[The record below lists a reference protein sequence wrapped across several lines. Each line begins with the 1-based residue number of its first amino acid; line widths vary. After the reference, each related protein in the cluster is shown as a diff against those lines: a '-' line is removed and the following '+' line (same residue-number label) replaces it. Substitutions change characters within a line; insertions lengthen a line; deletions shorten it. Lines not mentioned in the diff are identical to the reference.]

1 MEKKRFL
8 AGSVSIALAV
18 TMFST
23 TAFAASVKFTDVPD
37 SHWAASSITEMADKG
52 IMSGIGNNLFA
63 PSNTLTGAEFV
74 TMIVRHFYEDKLGT
88 EGEKW
93 YSEFMDAAKSANILT
108 GTSITAEDVI
118 NRYDMSQLMYNVL
131 KAEGITTS
139 SLSDT
144 SKVADWSAVPSTY
157 RDAVS
162 VCYNMGMLSGIDSK
176 GTFNGNGVMDR
187 AQAAV
192 VMDRLLEVCSG
203 GTPSTPSGVQEGRR
217 NTITGEDV
225 VFSDSKDFYK
235 DGIFHFP
242 FIESKADWTGGRCES
257 YFTVNVTGYDYLVL
271 QDVKGQVSVY
281 NGDTKLASTG
291 FDNVSCDVKGLTEV
305 VVRVSAYRV
314 DGGATCSIILGNY
327 AVVEHHIPAGA
338 MELTNDNILHLIG
351 EGSKYENGVFYLK
364 NSGFEG
370 SGGCIQWV
378 NNGYSTLTFTVTVHD
393 KDHYVA
399 VSDYGNVVVDGRL
412 GEVLEA
418 GASKTYSVNIAGLK
432 NMGIA
437 VRSGRFCNAEVTN
450 IYLS

>member
-1 MEKKRFL
+1 MKTRRL
-8 AGSVSIALAV
+8 AAGAMSIALAV

-37 SHWAASSITEMADKG
+37 SHWASSSITEMADKG

-108 GTSITAEDVI
+108 GTNVTAEGTI
-118 NRYDMSQLMYNVL
+118 NRYDMAQLMYNVL

-144 SKVADWSAVPSTY
+144 SKVADWSAVPSIY

-162 VCYNMGMLSGIDSK
+162 VCYNMGMLTGVDNK
-176 GTFNGNGVMDR
+176 GTFNGTGVMDR

-203 GTPSTPSGVQEGRR
+203 GTPSTPSKPSG
-217 NTITGEDV
+217 
-225 VFSDSKDFYK
+225 S
-235 DGIFHFP
+235 
-242 FIESKADWTGGRCES
+242 
-257 YFTVNVTGYDYLVL
+257 
-271 QDVKGQVSVY
+271 
-281 NGDTKLASTG
+281 
-291 FDNVSCDVKGLTEV
+291 LT
-305 VVRVSAYRV
+305 
-314 DGGATCSIILGNY
+314 
-327 AVVEHHIPAGA
+327 
-338 MELTNDNILHLIG
+338 LTNDNILYIKG
-351 EGSKYENGVFYLK
+351 DASKYEDGVFHLY

-370 SGGCIQWV
+370 TGGYITF
-378 NNGYSTLTFTVTVHD
+378 NNPGYSTLTFTVTVHEKEHD
-393 KDHYVA
+393 IVA
-399 VSDYGNVVVDGRL
+399 MGADGIVADGRL
-412 GEVLEA
+412 VTSQDPETA
-418 GASKTYSVNIAGLK
+418 KTYTADISGCKRIQ
-432 NMGIA
+432 IA
-437 VRSGRFCNAEVTN
+437 VSSGRFCNAEVTN

>member
-1 MEKKRFL
+1 MKTSRL
-8 AGSVSIALAV
+8 AAGAMSIALAV

-37 SHWAASSITEMADKG
+37 SHWASSSITEMADKG

-108 GTSITAEDVI
+108 GTNVTAEGTI
-118 NRYDMSQLMYNVL
+118 NRYDMAQLMYNVL

-162 VCYNMGMLSGIDSK
+162 VCYNMGMLTGVDNK
-176 GTFNGNGVMDR
+176 GTFNGTGVMDR

-203 GTPSTPSGVQEGRR
+203 GTPSTPSKPSG
-217 NTITGEDV
+217 
-225 VFSDSKDFYK
+225 S
-235 DGIFHFP
+235 
-242 FIESKADWTGGRCES
+242 
-257 YFTVNVTGYDYLVL
+257 
-271 QDVKGQVSVY
+271 
-281 NGDTKLASTG
+281 
-291 FDNVSCDVKGLTEV
+291 LT
-305 VVRVSAYRV
+305 
-314 DGGATCSIILGNY
+314 
-327 AVVEHHIPAGA
+327 
-338 MELTNDNILHLIG
+338 LTNDNILYIKG
-351 EGSKYENGVFYLK
+351 DASKYEDGVFHLY

-370 SGGCIQWV
+370 TGGYITF
-378 NNGYSTLTFTVTVHD
+378 NNPGYSTLTFTVTVHEKEHD
-393 KDHYVA
+393 IVA
-399 VSDYGNVVVDGRL
+399 MGADGIVADGRL
-412 GEVLEA
+412 VTSQDPETA
-418 GASKTYSVNIAGLK
+418 KTYTADISGCKRIQ
-432 NMGIA
+432 IA
-437 VRSGRFCNAEVTN
+437 VSSGRFCNAEVTN

>member
-8 AGSVSIALAV
+8 AGSVSAALAV

-37 SHWAASSITEMADKG
+37 SHWASSSITEMADKG

-108 GTSITAEDVI
+108 GTNVTAEGTI
-118 NRYDMSQLMYNVL
+118 NRYDMAQLMYNVL
-131 KAEGITTS
+131 KAENISTTP
-139 SLSDT
+139 LPDT
-144 SKVADWSAVPSTY
+144 SKVADWSSVPSTY

-162 VCYNMGMLSGIDSK
+162 VCYNMGMLTGVDNK
-176 GTFNGNGVMDR
+176 GTFNGTGNMDR

-203 GTPSTPSGVQEGRR
+203 GTPSTPE
-217 NTITGEDV
+217 
-225 VFSDSKDFYK
+225 K
-235 DGIFHFP
+235 
-242 FIESKADWTGGRCES
+242 
-257 YFTVNVTGYDYLVL
+257 
-271 QDVKGQVSVY
+271 
-281 NGDTKLASTG
+281 
-291 FDNVSCDVKGLTEV
+291 
-305 VVRVSAYRV
+305 
-314 DGGATCSIILGNY
+314 
-327 AVVEHHIPAGA
+327 PAGS
-338 MELTNDNILHLIG
+338 LTLTKDNILHLIG
-351 EGSKYENGVFYLK
+351 DGSKYEDGIFHLY

-370 SGGCIQWV
+370 SGGYIQFI
-378 NNGYSTLTFTVTVHD
+378 NNGYSTLTFTVTVFEE
-393 KDHYVA
+393 DHYVA
-399 VSDYGNVVVDGRL
+399 VGDYGNVEVDLRL

-418 GASKTYSVNIAGLK
+418 GTSKTYSVDITGLK
-432 NMGIA
+432 NMGIG
-437 VRSGRFCNAEVTN
+437 VYSGRFCNAEVTN

>member
-8 AGSVSIALAV
+8 AGSMSIALAV

-37 SHWAASSITEMADKG
+37 SHWASSSITEMADKG

-108 GTSITAEDVI
+108 GTNVTAEGTI
-118 NRYDMSQLMYNVL
+118 NRYDMARLMYNVL

-176 GTFNGNGVMDR
+176 GTFNGNGKMDR

-203 GTPSTPSGVQEGRR
+203 GTPSTPE
-217 NTITGEDV
+217 
-225 VFSDSKDFYK
+225 K
-235 DGIFHFP
+235 
-242 FIESKADWTGGRCES
+242 
-257 YFTVNVTGYDYLVL
+257 
-271 QDVKGQVSVY
+271 
-281 NGDTKLASTG
+281 
-291 FDNVSCDVKGLTEV
+291 
-305 VVRVSAYRV
+305 
-314 DGGATCSIILGNY
+314 
-327 AVVEHHIPAGA
+327 PAGSLT
-338 MELTNDNILHLIG
+338 LTNDNILYIKG
-351 EGSKYENGVFYLK
+351 DGSKYENGVFHLY

-370 SGGCIQWV
+370 TGGWIYFD
-378 NNGYSTLTFTVTVHD
+378 NTGYSTLTLTVSVHDVEHRVTVNSAD
-393 KDHYVA
+393 SMISNDQ
-399 VSDYGNVVVDGRL
+399 RL
-412 GEVLEA
+412 NA
-418 GASKTYSVNIAGLK
+418 IQDPDTTKTYSVDIS
-432 NMGIA
+432 GIKR
-437 VRSGRFCNAEVTN
+437 VTIGVSYGRTCDAEVSN

>member
-8 AGSVSIALAV
+8 AGSVSAALAV

-37 SHWAASSITEMADKG
+37 SHWASSSITEMADKG

-108 GTSITAEDVI
+108 GTNVTAEGTI
-118 NRYDMSQLMYNVL
+118 NRYDMAQLMYNVL

-162 VCYNMGMLSGIDSK
+162 VCYNMGMLTGVDNK
-176 GTFNGNGVMDR
+176 GTFNGTGVMDR

-203 GTPSTPSGVQEGRR
+203 GTPSTPSKPSG
-217 NTITGEDV
+217 
-225 VFSDSKDFYK
+225 S
-235 DGIFHFP
+235 
-242 FIESKADWTGGRCES
+242 
-257 YFTVNVTGYDYLVL
+257 
-271 QDVKGQVSVY
+271 
-281 NGDTKLASTG
+281 
-291 FDNVSCDVKGLTEV
+291 LT
-305 VVRVSAYRV
+305 
-314 DGGATCSIILGNY
+314 
-327 AVVEHHIPAGA
+327 
-338 MELTNDNILHLIG
+338 LTNDNILYIKG
-351 EGSKYENGVFYLK
+351 DASKYEDGVFHLY

-370 SGGCIQWV
+370 TGGYITF
-378 NNGYSTLTFTVTVHD
+378 NNPGYSTLTFTVTVHEKEHD
-393 KDHYVA
+393 IVA
-399 VSDYGNVVVDGRL
+399 MGADGIVADGRL
-412 GEVLEA
+412 VTSQDPETA
-418 GASKTYSVNIAGLK
+418 KTYTADISGCKRIQ
-432 NMGIA
+432 IA
-437 VRSGRFCNAEVTN
+437 VSSGRFCNAEVTN

>member
-8 AGSVSIALAV
+8 AGAMSIALAV

-37 SHWAASSITEMADKG
+37 SHWASSSITEMADKG

-108 GTSITAEDVI
+108 GTNVTAEGTI
-118 NRYDMSQLMYNVL
+118 NRYDMAQLMYNVL

-144 SKVADWSAVPSTY
+144 SKVADWASVPSIY

-162 VCYNMGMLSGIDSK
+162 VCYNMGMLTGVDNK
-176 GTFNGNGVMDR
+176 GTFNGTGVMDR

-203 GTPSTPSGVQEGRR
+203 GTPSTPE
-217 NTITGEDV
+217 
-225 VFSDSKDFYK
+225 K
-235 DGIFHFP
+235 
-242 FIESKADWTGGRCES
+242 
-257 YFTVNVTGYDYLVL
+257 
-271 QDVKGQVSVY
+271 
-281 NGDTKLASTG
+281 
-291 FDNVSCDVKGLTEV
+291 
-305 VVRVSAYRV
+305 
-314 DGGATCSIILGNY
+314 
-327 AVVEHHIPAGA
+327 PAGSLT
-338 MELTNDNILHLIG
+338 LTNDNILYIKG
-351 EGSKYENGVFYLK
+351 DGSKYENGVFHLY

-370 SGGCIQWV
+370 TGGWIYFD
-378 NNGYSTLTFTVTVHD
+378 NTGYSTLTLTVSVHDVEHRVTVNSAD
-393 KDHYVA
+393 SMISNDQ
-399 VSDYGNVVVDGRL
+399 RL
-412 GEVLEA
+412 NA
-418 GASKTYSVNIAGLK
+418 IQDPDTTKTYSVDISGIKRVTIGL
-432 NMGIA
+432 
-437 VRSGRFCNAEVTN
+437 SYGRTCDAEVSN
-450 IYLS
+450 ISLS

>member
-1 MEKKRFL
+1 MKTRRL
-8 AGSVSIALAV
+8 AAGAMSIALAV

-37 SHWAASSITEMADKG
+37 SHWASSSITEMADKG

-108 GTSITAEDVI
+108 GTNVIAEGTI
-118 NRYDMSQLMYNVL
+118 NRYDMAQLMYNVL

-144 SKVADWSAVPSTY
+144 SKVADWSSVPATY
-157 RDAVS
+157 QDAVS
-162 VCYNMGMLSGIDSK
+162 VCYNMGMLSGVDSK
-176 GTFNGNGVMDR
+176 GTFNGTGNMDR

-192 VMDRLLEVCSG
+192 VMSRLIEVCPG
-203 GTPSTPSGVQEGRR
+203 GMPSTPTVPEKPSG
-217 NTITGEDV
+217 
-225 VFSDSKDFYK
+225 S
-235 DGIFHFP
+235 
-242 FIESKADWTGGRCES
+242 
-257 YFTVNVTGYDYLVL
+257 
-271 QDVKGQVSVY
+271 
-281 NGDTKLASTG
+281 
-291 FDNVSCDVKGLTEV
+291 LT
-305 VVRVSAYRV
+305 
-314 DGGATCSIILGNY
+314 
-327 AVVEHHIPAGA
+327 
-338 MELTNDNILHLIG
+338 LTNDNILHLIG

-370 SGGCIQWV
+370 SGGYIQWV
-378 NNGYSTLTFTVTVHD
+378 NNGYSTLTFTVTVFEE
-393 KDHYVA
+393 DHYVA
-399 VSDYGNVVVDGRL
+399 VSDYGNVEVDLRL

-418 GASKTYSVNIAGLK
+418 GASKTYSVDIAGLK
-432 NMGIA
+432 NMGVA
-437 VRSGRFCNAEVTN
+437 VHSGRFCNAEISN

>member
-8 AGSVSIALAV
+8 AGSVSAALAV

-37 SHWAASSITEMADKG
+37 SHWASSSITEMADKG

-108 GTSITAEDVI
+108 GTNVTAEGTI
-118 NRYDMSQLMYNVL
+118 NRYDMAQLMYNVL
-131 KAEGITTS
+131 KAEGISTTP
-139 SLSDT
+139 LPDT

-176 GTFNGNGVMDR
+176 GTFNGNGKMDR

-203 GTPSTPSGVQEGRR
+203 GTPSTPE
-217 NTITGEDV
+217 
-225 VFSDSKDFYK
+225 K
-235 DGIFHFP
+235 
-242 FIESKADWTGGRCES
+242 
-257 YFTVNVTGYDYLVL
+257 
-271 QDVKGQVSVY
+271 
-281 NGDTKLASTG
+281 
-291 FDNVSCDVKGLTEV
+291 
-305 VVRVSAYRV
+305 
-314 DGGATCSIILGNY
+314 
-327 AVVEHHIPAGA
+327 PAGS
-338 MELTNDNILHLIG
+338 LTLTKDNILHLIG
-351 EGSKYENGVFYLK
+351 DGSKYEDGIFHLY

-370 SGGCIQWV
+370 SGGYIQFI
-378 NNGYSTLTFTVTVHD
+378 NNGYSTLTFTVTVFEE
-393 KDHYVA
+393 DHYVA
-399 VSDYGNVVVDGRL
+399 VGDYGNVEVDLRL

-418 GASKTYSVNIAGLK
+418 GTSKTYSVDITGLK
-432 NMGIA
+432 NMGIG
-437 VRSGRFCNAEVTN
+437 VYSGYFCNAEVTN

>member
-1 MEKKRFL
+1 MKTRRL
-8 AGSVSIALAV
+8 AAGALSIALAV

-23 TAFAASVKFTDVPD
+23 TAFAASVEFTDVP
-37 SHWAASSITEMADKG
+37 SNHWASSSISEMADKG

-108 GTSITAEDVI
+108 GTNVTAEGTI
-118 NRYDMSQLMYNVL
+118 NRYDMAQLMYNVL

-162 VCYNMGMLSGIDSK
+162 VCYNMGMLTGVDNK
-176 GTFNGNGVMDR
+176 GTFNGTGVMDR

-203 GTPSTPSGVQEGRR
+203 GTPSTPS
-217 NTITGEDV
+217 
-225 VFSDSKDFYK
+225 
-235 DGIFHFP
+235 
-242 FIESKADWTGGRCES
+242 
-257 YFTVNVTGYDYLVL
+257 
-271 QDVKGQVSVY
+271 
-281 NGDTKLASTG
+281 
-291 FDNVSCDVKGLTEV
+291 TEK
-305 VVRVSAYRV
+305 
-314 DGGATCSIILGNY
+314 
-327 AVVEHHIPAGA
+327 PAGS
-338 MELTNDNILHLIG
+338 LTLTKDNILHLIG
-351 EGSKYENGVFYLK
+351 DGSKYEDGIFHLY

-370 SGGCIQWV
+370 VGGFIQWV
-378 NNGYSTLTFTVTVHD
+378 NNGYSTLTFTVTVFEE
-393 KDHYVA
+393 DHYVA
-399 VSDYGNVVVDGRL
+399 VSDYGNVEVDLRL

-418 GASKTYSVNIAGLK
+418 GTSKTYSVDIAGLK

>member
-1 MEKKRFL
+1 MKTRRL
-8 AGSVSIALAV
+8 AAGAMSIALAV

-37 SHWAASSITEMADKG
+37 SHWASSSITEMADKG

-108 GTSITAEDVI
+108 GTNVTAEGTI
-118 NRYDMSQLMYNVL
+118 NRYDMAQLMYNVL

-176 GTFNGNGVMDR
+176 GTFNGNGKMDR

-203 GTPSTPSGVQEGRR
+203 GTPSTPE
-217 NTITGEDV
+217 
-225 VFSDSKDFYK
+225 K
-235 DGIFHFP
+235 
-242 FIESKADWTGGRCES
+242 
-257 YFTVNVTGYDYLVL
+257 
-271 QDVKGQVSVY
+271 
-281 NGDTKLASTG
+281 
-291 FDNVSCDVKGLTEV
+291 
-305 VVRVSAYRV
+305 
-314 DGGATCSIILGNY
+314 
-327 AVVEHHIPAGA
+327 PAGS
-338 MELTNDNILHLIG
+338 LTLTKDNILHLIG
-351 EGSKYENGVFYLK
+351 DGSKYEDGIFHLY

-370 SGGCIQWV
+370 SGGYIQFI
-378 NNGYSTLTFTVTVHD
+378 NNGYSTLTFTVTVFEE
-393 KDHYVA
+393 DHYVA
-399 VSDYGNVVVDGRL
+399 VGDYGNVEVDLRL

-418 GASKTYSVNIAGLK
+418 GTSKTYSVDITGLK
-432 NMGIA
+432 NMGIG
-437 VRSGRFCNAEVTN
+437 VYSGYFCNAEVTN